1 MKILNK
7 IAVFLILALLTATN
21 SSKLIAASNSDL
33 NEIKTELKLLLNQ
46 TESHLTKTISNTN
59 QTQEQLIIQLIELNK
74 KVSELSL
81 IVETLKKNMNGVQPG
96 WLESIVAKL
105 DTLKK
110 MLYYTIWLVAIGG
123 CAYLTIK
130 YKLWT
135 YLPHKKTETL
145 A

>member
-1 MKILNK
+1 MKILSK
-7 IAVFLILALLTATN
+7 FAVFLVIALLVITN
-21 SSKLIAASNSDL
+21 SYKLIAASNSDL
-33 NEIKTELKLLLNQ
+33 NEIKMELKILLNQ
-46 TESHLTKTISNTN
+46 TEAHLTKTISNTN

-74 KVSELSL
+74 KVAELSL

-110 MLYYTIWLVAIGG
+110 MLYYTIWLTAIGG
-123 CAYLTIK
+123 CVYLTVK

-135 YLPHKKTETL
+135 YLPYKQTEKQT
-145 A
+145 